1 MSFIGIVMPPPT
13 GLDSY
18 PVSDSQIDNTA
29 DTLNHC
35 PFYECNSPT
44 YDSQSSS
51 WAADSSVQVST
62 SRRQK
67 KEVLKKLKAS
77 SYFIFHP
84 NSVLQFLHDAKP
96 LPASWQLYF
105 LLSVVVSVSVLP
117 LIRLQLLMIRF
128 TQSVISDKGI
138 HPHVCVW
145 IHVCAPEALTPITNK
160 LPCWVTQPLPPPF
173 FLDKP
178 STAALAHKENTH
190 TLSMFFSKAKCV
202 AKSQD
207 QFPE

>member
-1 MSFIGIVMPPPT
+1 MSFIGIVMPPSLS
-13 GLDSY
+13 GLDSN
-18 PVSDSQIDNTA
+18 PVSDSQIHNTA

-51 WAADSSVQVST
+51 SPADSSVQVST
-62 SRRQK
+62 SRWRK

-77 SYFIFHP
+77 FIFHP

-96 LPASWQLYF
+96 FPASWQLYF
-105 LLSVVVSVSVLP
+105 LLSVVISVSVLP
-117 LIRLQLLMIRF
+117 LIMLQLLMITF
-128 TQSVISDKGI
+128 THSVISDKGI
-138 HPHVCVW
+138 HPRVCVW
-145 IHVCAPEALTPITNK
+145 MHVCAPEALTPITNE

-190 TLSMFFSKAKCV
+190 TLSVLFSKANCV
-202 AKSQD
+202 AKS
-207 QFPE
+207 